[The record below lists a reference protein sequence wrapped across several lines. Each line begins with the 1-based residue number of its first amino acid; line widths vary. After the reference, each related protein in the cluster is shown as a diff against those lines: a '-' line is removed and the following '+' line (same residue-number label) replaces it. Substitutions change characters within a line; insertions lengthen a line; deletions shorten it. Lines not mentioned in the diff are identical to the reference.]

1 MRVREGHVRAKR
13 GGRDF
18 KIIILRMIHLIPKTY
33 LINSHNQIP
42 TTRKLN
48 FTGEFRL

>member
-18 KIIILRMIHLIPKTY
+18 KIIILHMIHLIPKTY

-42 TTRKLN
+42 NLCDKTLIGIN
-48 FTGEFRL
+48 